1 MRAIIMPLK
10 IQHNSRHD
18 KNIVIICIKNKVIDA
33 LTFTVNQIMETG
45 IFLIYNNNNTLFQTI
60 VHMNIRKRSKIQ
72 R

>member
-1 MRAIIMPLK
+1 MGAIIMLLK

-18 KNIVIICIKNKVIDA
+18 KNIVIICIKHKFIDA